1 LTFTHAPAVAAVA
14 FGAYVSAGFARD
26 IYFALKSKQ
35 WPTAVGKV
43 IDSEIVV
50 TPAVRGSYTSPL
62 VGYEYEVR
70 GVRYKSNRID
80 YSGRGSSLGLWSRP
94 ARNYLQRHREGE
106 PVTVRYD
113 QNEPKRAVLE
123 TGPTFG
129 NFSGCLLASLSSASG
144 SSRFLRANDT
154 LLQTSARFKE
164 SLMCGPTLESLAAE
178 LRR

>member
-1 LTFTHAPAVAAVA
+1 MTFTHAPAVAAVA
-14 FGAYVSAGFARD
+14 FGAYISAGFVRD

-35 WPTAVGKV
+35 WPTAIGKV
-43 IDSEIVV
+43 VDSEIVV

-80 YSGRGSSLGLWSRP
+80 YSGRGSSLGAWSQP
-94 ARNYLQRHREGE
+94 ARNYLRHHREGE

-113 QNEPKRAVLE
+113 PGEPKRAVLE

-129 NFSGCLLASLSSASG
+129 NFIRLLIGFAVLGLGLLSLLAS
-144 SSRFLRANDT
+144 
-154 LLQTSARFKE
+154 
-164 SLMCGPTLESLAAE
+164 
-178 LRR
+178 